1 MPLDVPPCI
10 HGGESVGIE
19 NVTQKHP
26 RAMKVMKLLKQ
37 TQILRQAAFGALA
50 AFGLGIN
57 ATQAADH
64 GDAPVASNN
73 QNGDI
78 ADVYAF
84 LDPNDNDQVVL
95 IATIRG
101 FIAAG
106 ENSNFGIFDPNI
118 RYHFEIENNGNTK
131 TDKSIDVTFTPR
143 TAIDGPAGKENL
155 QIPQAQKATVTFTNF
170 KDATGKKLKSFSDL
184 DTTPSSTAS
193 SAPAQVVDDLG
204 TTGIKFF
211 AGMVDDP
218 FFFDIPATGAFIT
231 SVRNGAPDPT
241 AFNRARDSFAGY
253 NVMGIALRIPATLLR
268 GDGTSIG
275 VVFYSQRKLVQNP
288 NKKTGDIKGTGAYRT
303 IDRMGNPAVNVVLIP
318 FNRKNEYNQ
327 ATPKDDANLK
337 FAVDILKTL
346 KALGTTGTGI
356 DDQGNFTGLE
366 NVTGTALT
374 LAQVAVLNGDY
385 LRLDTDKTAKPNTGT
400 GGGDNAGSGFPNG
413 RRLRDDVVDIELTL
427 IANGTPLGD
436 NVNASD
442 PLPNNTFPFLAQP
455 NQPFP
460 NGTLDDKTRN

>member
-1 MPLDVPPCI
+1 MPCI
-10 HGGESVGIE
+10 HRKDTFGLGR
-19 NVTQKHP
+19 VTQKNP
-26 RAMKVMKLLKQ
+26 RAMKLLNLLKGFQ
-37 TQILRQAAFGALA
+37 PLRQVAFCVLA
-50 AFGLGIN
+50 AFGLSLN
-57 ATQAADH
+57 ATRAADH

-106 ENSNFGIFDPNI
+106 ENGNFGIFDPNI
-118 RYHFEIENNGNTK
+118 RYHFEIENTGAGNTK
-131 TDKSIDVTFTPR
+131 ADKSIDVTFTPR
-143 TAIDGPAGKENL
+143 TAVDGPAPRQIL

-170 KDATGKKLKSFSDL
+170 KDATGKKIKSFSDL
-184 DTTPSSTAS
+184 NTVGSTTTQVPPGSP
-193 SAPAQVVDDLG
+193 PAQADGINDLG

-218 FFFDIPATGAFIT
+218 FFFDIPATGAFIKA
-231 SVRNGAPDPT
+231 VRDNTPDPAS
-241 AFNRARDSFAGY
+241 AFTRGRDSFAGY
-253 NVMGIALRIPATLLR
+253 NVMGIALRMPATLLR
-268 GDGTSIG
+268 GPDTTTIG
-275 VVFYSQRKLVQNP
+275 VAFYSQRKIVQNP
-288 NKKTGDIKGTGAYRT
+288 SKKTGEFKGTGVFRT

-327 ATPKDDANLK
+327 GTPKDDANGR
-337 FAVDILKTL
+337 FAGDIVATL
-346 KALGTTGTGI
+346 TALGTTGSV
-356 DDQGNFTGLE
+356 DDDATPIGL
-366 NVTGTALT
+366 
-374 LAQVAVLNGDY
+374 LAKIAVLNGDF
-385 LRLDTDKTAKPNTGT
+385 LRLETDKLLKPNSGS

-413 RRLRDDVVDIELTL
+413 RRLRDDVVDTLLTV
-427 IANGTPLGD
+427 IANFNTLGD

-442 PLPNNTFPFLAQP
+442 PLPNSTFPFLAQP

-460 NGTLDDKTRN
+460 NGTIDDKTRN

>member
-1 MPLDVPPCI
+1 
-10 HGGESVGIE
+10 
-19 NVTQKHP
+19 
-26 RAMKVMKLLKQ
+26 MKLLKQ
-37 TQILRQAAFGALA
+37 TQILRQAVFGALA
-50 AFGLGIN
+50 AFGLGIS

-118 RYHFEIENNGNTK
+118 RYHFEVESTGDTK
-131 TDKSIDVTFTPR
+131 SDKSIDVTFTPR
-143 TAIDGPAGKENL
+143 TANPGPAGKEIL
-155 QIPQAQKATVTFTNF
+155 QVPTAQKATVTFTGF
-170 KDATGKKLKSFSDL
+170 KDSGGKKIKSFSDL
-184 DTTPSSTAS
+184 NTVGSTTT
-193 SAPAQVVDDLG
+193 QVPPGSPPPQTDGINDLG

-218 FFFDIPATGAFIT
+218 FFFDIPATSAFIKA
-231 SVRNGAPDPT
+231 VREGGSTTGIFD
-241 AFNRARDSFAGY
+241 RARDSFAGY
-253 NVMGIALRIPATLLR
+253 NVMGIAFRIPATLLR

-288 NKKTGDIKGTGAYRT
+288 NKKTGEIKGTGVYRT

-327 ATPKDDANLK
+327 ATPKDDANLR
-337 FAVDILKTL
+337 FAIDILRTL
-346 KALGTTGTGI
+346 KALGNTS
-356 DDQGNFTGLE
+356 TGLDS
-366 NVTGTALT
+366 NGDLQSLDDITGTART
-374 LAQVAVLNGDY
+374 LAEVAVLHGDY
-385 LRLDTDKTAKPNTGT
+385 LRLETDKTLKPNTGT

-427 IANGTPLGD
+427 INNGNALGD

-442 PLPNNTFPFLAQP
+442 PLPNSTFPFLAQP